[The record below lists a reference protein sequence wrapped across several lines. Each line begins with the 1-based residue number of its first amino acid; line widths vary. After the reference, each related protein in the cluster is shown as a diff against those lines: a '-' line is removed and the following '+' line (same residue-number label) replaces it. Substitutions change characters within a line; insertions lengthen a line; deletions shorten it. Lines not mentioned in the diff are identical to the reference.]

1 MLPFFAAP
9 AFLLQRVSD
18 KMMHCTWN
26 FKTSTVNICHWL
38 PHKSQDLGQPGHSF
52 TMVGRQKLSMLDR
65 GRAVGWFQ
73 HGVGVREIARRL
85 QVSPSVITRLR
96 QRFQA
101 TGRVEDRPRPGRP
114 KKTTAREDRLITRQ
128 AQAVRTS
135 TANRIRRQLQAA
147 THINVSGQTIRN
159 RLHAAQYHARR
170 PAKRTKLTL
179 AHKRARRNWC
189 RHHVRWVRHQW
200 AVVLFTDESRF
211 SLEHNDG
218 RVRVWRRRGE
228 RYNEDCIQQVTAHG
242 GGSIMVW
249 GGISAH
255 HRTPL
260 YLIQGRLNG
269 QRYRDEILR
278 RFAVPTLQQIGPQPV
293 YMDDNATPHRAG
305 LVNNFLQQAGVVRMD
320 WPSCSPDLNPIENF
334 WDALER
340 RVQENHPIPQTLQQL
355 WGFLRVEWQ
364 AAPQAELRR
373 LVESMRRR
381 CTECLANRGGS
392 THY

>member
-1 MLPFFAAP
+1 
-9 AFLLQRVSD
+9 
-18 KMMHCTWN
+18 MMHCKQN
-26 FKTSTVNICHWL
+26 IEALTVNTVHWQL
-38 PHKSQDLGQPGHSF
+38 NKSQGLGAPGQNN
-52 TMVGRQKLSMLDR
+52 TMVGRQKLSLLDR

-73 HGVGVREIARRL
+73 DGVGIREIARRL

-96 QRFQA
+96 QRYQA

-114 KKTTAREDRLITRQ
+114 KKTTAREDRLITRR

-135 TANRIRRQLQAA
+135 TANRIRRQLRAA
-147 THINVSGQTIRN
+147 TNTNVSGQTVRN

-170 PAKRTKLTL
+170 PAKRAKLTL
-179 AHKRARRNWC
+179 AHKRARRAWC
-189 RHHVRWVRHQW
+189 TRHVRFTRQQW
-200 AVVLFTDESRF
+200 AQVLFSDESRF
-211 SLEHNDG
+211 CLEHNDG

-255 HRTPL
+255 HRSPL
-260 YLIQGRLNG
+260 YLVQGRLNG
-269 QRYRDEILR
+269 QRYRDEILLR
-278 RFAVPTLQQIGPQPV
+278 IVVPTLQQIGPQAV
-293 YMDDNATPHRAG
+293 FMDDNAPAHRAR
-305 LVNNFLQQAGVVRMD
+305 LVDQFLQQAGVVRMD
-320 WPSCSPDLNPIENF
+320 WPASSPDLNPIENF

-340 RVQENHPIPQTLQQL
+340 RVQENHPPPQTLQQL
-355 WGFLRVEWQ
+355 WGFLQAEWQ
-364 AAPQAELRR
+364 AAPQADLRR
-373 LVESMRRR
+373 LIESMRSR